1 MKRFKIILVVA
12 CGVLQLNLA
21 AQEVWPLAKCIQT
34 AWNNNLAIQSAK
46 LNLKSNAIDVK
57 VAEQAKYPTLSAGSN
72 VSWNF
77 GRTIDPTTNEFI
89 NSTFF
94 NNGLNLNSG
103 VTLYNGGAIKNNVLK
118 SQNTTKALNED
129 LEQTKNDIA
138 LNVAS
143 LYLNALF
150 AKENQAIAEANV
162 KQSNTSL
169 SQIQTLIRTGNR
181 APNEVLDIEAQLA
194 TDEQSLLN
202 NRNSYINAIM
212 QLKQAMLINDDIDI
226 EAPNGVVLSTDAD
239 LLTFDEVYK
248 SALTSQHNIAADE
261 IRLIGTD
268 LDIKIANANN
278 LPTVGFGGSL
288 GTNYSNKGQYIDG
301 FETVRQSQ
309 TFEVEIPNFPKQNAI
324 LSSDYQVPILKKSNY
339 FKQFQNNLSY
349 GVGFNINMPIF
360 NNYQSKASVQRAK
373 LNKENVMVNLENKK
387 QDLRVRVQKALTDA
401 KAAKGAVVAAEK
413 SVTANQA
420 AFDNAS
426 KRFSLGSINS
436 FDLTT
441 ARTRLDN
448 AKNNLVIAKYDHI
461 FKVKIVEFY
470 QGKSITL

>member
-1 MKRFKIILVVA
+1 MRKLKFFILLV
-12 CGVLQLNLA
+12 CGTSQINLA
-21 AQEVWPLAKCIQT
+21 GQEVWPLEKCIKT
-34 AWNNNLAIQSAK
+34 AWTNNLTIQSAK
-46 LNLKSNAIDVK
+46 LTLKSNAIDVK
-57 VAEQAKYPTLSAGSN
+57 VAEQAKYPSLSLGSN
-72 VSWNF
+72 VFWNF

-94 NNGLNLNSG
+94 NNGLNLNTG

-118 SQNTTKALNED
+118 AQNTSKALSED

-150 AKENQAIAEANV
+150 AKENQLIADANV

-169 SQIQTLIRTGNR
+169 SQIQTLIRAGNR

-194 TDEQSLLN
+194 NDEQSLLN
-202 NRNSYINAIM
+202 TRNTFINAIM
-212 QLKQAMLINDDIDI
+212 QLKQAMLVNDDIDVL
-226 EAPNGVVLSTDAD
+226 APNGVVLNTDPD
-239 LLTFDEVYK
+239 ILTFEEVYK
-248 SALTSQHNIAADE
+248 SALLSQHSIAADE
-261 IRLIGTD
+261 IRLSGTD
-268 LDIKIANANN
+268 LDIKIAKAST
-278 LPTVGFGGSL
+278 LPTVGFGGNFGS
-288 GTNYSNKGQYIDG
+288 NYSNKGQYIDG
-301 FETVRQSQ
+301 FQTVKQSQ
-309 TFEVEIPNFPKQNAI
+309 TFEIEIPNFPKQNAI
-324 LSSDYQVPILKKSNY
+324 LSSSFEAPILKKSNY
-339 FKQFQNNLSY
+339 FRQFQNNTSY

-360 NNYQSKASVQRAK
+360 NNYQSKASIERAK
-373 LNKENVMVNLENKK
+373 LNKENVMLNLENKK

-401 KAAKGAVVAAEK
+401 KAAKNAIVAAEK

-426 KRFSLGSINS
+426 KKFGLGTINS